1 MSTNKV
7 KKLIKNLCILKLIY
21 TFAPQT
27 RFNNTLNYTIMT
39 TKTITFGTRL
49 NKDGHHFTCRELII
63 LSPNTILNA
72 MTFDN
77 RFILDDDVRE
87 CLSSQ
92 KNNKDIFE
100 KIIKINDKRVQMK
113 RESSDYKVVISSSD
127 LSMGN
132 GITINNIAFTGV
144 RYGGY

>member
-1 MSTNKV
+1 
-7 KKLIKNLCILKLIY
+7 
-21 TFAPQT
+21 
-27 RFNNTLNYTIMT
+27 
-39 TKTITFGTRL
+39 
-49 NKDGHHFTCRELII
+49 
-63 LSPNTILNA
+63 
-72 MTFDN
+72 
-77 RFILDDDVRE
+77 LDDDVRE

-113 RESSDYKVVISSSD
+113 RDSNDYKVVISSSD

>member
-1 MSTNKV
+1 
-7 KKLIKNLCILKLIY
+7 
-21 TFAPQT
+21 
-27 RFNNTLNYTIMT
+27 
-39 TKTITFGTRL
+39 
-49 NKDGHHFTCRELII
+49 
-63 LSPNTILNA
+63 

-87 CLSSQ
+87 CLFSQ

-132 GITINNIAFTGV
+132 GITLNNIAFTGV

>member
-1 MSTNKV
+1 
-7 KKLIKNLCILKLIY
+7 
-21 TFAPQT
+21 
-27 RFNNTLNYTIMT
+27 MT
-39 TKTITFGTRL
+39 TKKITFGTRL

-87 CLSSQ
+87 CLCSQ

-113 RESSDYKVVISSSD
+113 IDSSDYKVVISSSD

-132 GITINNIAFTGV
+132 GITLNNIAFTGV

>member
-1 MSTNKV
+1 
-7 KKLIKNLCILKLIY
+7 
-21 TFAPQT
+21 
-27 RFNNTLNYTIMT
+27 MT
-39 TKTITFGTRL
+39 TKTITFSTRL

-72 MTFDN
+72 MMFDN
-77 RFILDDDVRE
+77 RFILDNDVRE

-100 KIIKINDKRVQMK
+100 KIIKINDKRVQMNID
-113 RESSDYKVVISSSD
+113 SSEYKVVISSSD

-132 GITINNIAFTGV
+132 GITLNNIAFSGV
-144 RYGGY
+144 RYGCY